1 VRRRTLVGT
10 LASAAVLLP
19 RGSSLAQTRVPRVG
33 YLRFVRVT
41 PPYDEAFRNGLRDL
55 GYVIGQTIVIEERLA
70 DGRLERLG
78 DLAAELVRLEVD
90 VIVAAST
97 QATEAET
104 EPRHG
109 G

>member
-19 RGSSLAQTRVPRVG
+19 RGSSLAQT
-33 YLRFVRVT
+33 RVT

>member
-1 VRRRTLVGT
+1 LSASRRPT
-10 LASAAVLLP
+10 
-19 RGSSLAQTRVPRVG
+19 TR
-33 YLRFVRVT
+33 RFAT
-41 PPYDEAFRNGLRDL
+41 GLRDL